1 MATRKTITEERVSY
15 STRPTQ
21 SMKSKFLSVI
31 SIVCLSH
38 AAWLANGQAAELS
51 GTGPGGAARTVQF
64 DSLVIFGDS
73 LSDVGNL
80 YARDNFPPSPYWNGR
95 FSNGPVWIEQLAA
108 DLGMPAPTPSKLGGN
123 NFAWGGAQTGTGFS
137 TVPVILSLVPNVS
150 EQVGIYLATKVVS
163 PTTLYVLWAGAN
175 DFFNGQTDAS
185 VPAAN
190 IATAVNTLEAAGAS
204 NFLVLNLPP
213 LGSTPKYLNTPG
225 EAGATA
231 LSDGFNTDL
240 AAGLASLEGIGK
252 TILLHDVYSDFTRIQ
267 ANPSQ
272 YGLQNTTE
280 QAMTTAG
287 ADASVFLFWDDVH
300 PTTVGAGLV
309 ATSVLVPEPAT
320 PALLAFGCLVL
331 MMIRRKKNLA

>member
-1 MATRKTITEERVSY
+1 MAKLPPIETRSKSITQRSGLLRVNSY
-15 STRPTQ
+15 A
-21 SMKSKFLSVI
+21 VII

-51 GTGPGGAARTVQF
+51 GTGPGGAPHTVQF
-64 DSLVIFGDS
+64 DNLVIFGDS

-80 YARDNFPPSPYWNGR
+80 YARDSFPPSPYWSGR

-108 DLGMPAPTPSKLGGN
+108 DLGMPAPTPSKVGGN

-150 EQVGIYLATKVVS
+150 EQVQIYLATNVAS
-163 PTTLYVLWAGAN
+163 PTALYVLWAGAN
-175 DFFNGQTDAS
+175 DFFNGQTDPS
-185 VPAAN
+185 IPADN
-190 IATAVNTLEAAGAS
+190 IVAAVNTLETAGAS

-213 LGSTPKYLNTPG
+213 LGSTPKFLNTPG
-225 EAGATA
+225 EAGISA
-231 LSDGFNTDL
+231 LADGFNTDL
-240 AAGLASLEGIGK
+240 AAGLASLDGIGK
-252 TILLHDVYSDFTRIQ
+252 TILLHDVYSDFTHIQ

-300 PTTVGAGLV
+300 PTTMGAGLV
-309 ATSVLVPEPAT
+309 AASVLVPEPAT
-320 PALLAFGCLVL
+320 LALLAFGCLAV
-331 MMIRRKKNLA
+331 MIIRRKKMLA

>member
-1 MATRKTITEERVSY
+1 MSQRRRLLSAKSY
-15 STRPTQ
+15 A
-21 SMKSKFLSVI
+21 VII
-31 SIVCLSH
+31 SIVCLMH
-38 AAWLANGQAAELS
+38 AACLATGQAAELS
-51 GTGPGGAARTVQF
+51 GTGPGGAPHTVQF

-80 YARDNFPPSPYWNGR
+80 YARDNFPPSPYWGGR

-175 DFFNGQTDAS
+175 DFFNGQADPS
-185 VPAAN
+185 IPAAN
-190 IATAVNTLEAAGAS
+190 MVAAVNTLETAGACY
-204 NFLVLNLPP
+204 FLVLNLPP
-213 LGSTPKYLNTPG
+213 LGSTPKYHNTPG

-231 LSDGFNTDL
+231 LSNGFNTDL
-240 AAGLASLEGIGK
+240 AAGLASLDGIGK
-252 TILLHDVYSDFTRIQ
+252 TILLHDVYSDFTHIQ

-300 PTTVGAGLV
+300 PTTVGAGIV
-309 ATSVLVPEPAT
+309 ASSVLVPEPGT
-320 PALLAFGCLVL
+320 LALLAFGCLAL
-331 MMIRRKKNLA
+331 IIIRRKKMLA